1 MDRKKYQA
9 ELKAKEMVQSMN
21 HVKKSS
27 MMDAKGLLNMQ
38 SSMEQKL
45 LKSELDL
52 KKKDMQIEK
61 LQEQV
66 RYNLSRH
73 PSGISSG

>member
-52 KKKDMQIEK
+52 KKKDM
-61 LQEQV
+61 
-66 RYNLSRH
+66 
-73 PSGISSG
+73 